1 MFSHEKT
8 LCLGWRNLIRSDSVV
23 DIRIMASRMDEVTRY
38 GESPGESIDLDEIED
53 EIERKKIYKQRKE
66 KKRVENLAI
75 AYEKLAAKMASFH
88 GGNERARDGRNG
100 RRRSPSRLSVLASAL
115 AHIKILRQQ
124 THMVA
129 STPDSSDGE
138 STFRI
143 SQILPT
149 AVDRCS
155 TSSSSRRQGS
165 SSTESSQCQS
175 SSESSSETT
184 PTGLMPVYG
193 SSDVLP
199 SHIEQVSLSCLIMIS
214 QVLFYYFIN
223 SK

>member
-1 MFSHEKT
+1 MYLGANALIVISVFPREKT
-8 LCLGWRNLIRSDSVV
+8 LCLGWRNLIRSDSVI

-38 GESPGESIDLDEIED
+38 GESIDLDEIED

-66 KKRVENLAI
+66 KKRVENLGI
-75 AYEKLAAKMASFH
+75 AYEKLAAKMASHSVH

-115 AHIKILRQQ
+115 AHIKNLRQQ
-124 THMVA
+124 IHMVA
-129 STPDSSDGE
+129 STPDSSDGK

-155 TSSSSRRQGS
+155 SSSSRRQGS

-199 SHIEQVSLSCLIMIS
+199 SHIEQVSLNYFNLSC
-214 QVLFYYFIN
+214 
-223 SK
+223 